1 VPLADGLATCTT
13 GGVLGV
19 RRLLPWIVAVS
30 LAVIAI
36 ASAALLWLRMEEPG
50 DAAGAGHEAAAAVA
64 GDGDSPLAALATA
77 VGIDEDDCGLDVLYA
92 ATGGITGNAEGES
105 PVAAAPR
112 ARFALKFKDEVSP
125 YRLISTFVLP
135 GEQLEVEAVLSDQP
149 MALEAAAEAGELV
162 RLRPDRWRWT
172 APQEPGVHCL
182 SVREPGAAAG
192 TCLNVFVMVPYD
204 GEDEVNGYRIGTYQR
219 TPLRG
224 QAAYAMPSGLVE
236 VTRAN
241 LGTWVSPHFRLAQF
255 VGKQESGYPK
265 YVVLRTR
272 LLLKLE
278 SVLEELGQRG
288 IRSDTL
294 YVMSGYRTPFYN
306 ASIGNRT
313 KYSRHSYGDAADVFV
328 DRDRDG
334 RMDDINGDGKSN
346 LSDALLV
353 YGMVE
358 TLSAETWFEPFEGG
372 LGIYPPNPR
381 FGPMVHL
388 DTRGTKTR
396 WKG

>member
-1 VPLADGLATCTT
+1 MRAGVPWKA
-13 GGVLGV
+13 
-19 RRLLPWIVAVS
+19 RRFLLWVIAVS
-30 LAVIAI
+30 LAVIAV
-36 ASAALLWLRMEEPG
+36 AYAALLWLRVSGKSATAQVAEET
-50 DAAGAGHEAAAAVA
+50 AASDAVA
-64 GDGDSPLAALATA
+64 PLAELATA
-77 VGIDEDDCGLDVLYA
+77 VGVDEDDCGRDMLYA
-92 ATGGITGNAEGES
+92 ATGGITGNAKGKS
-105 PVAAAPR
+105 PVKSPR
-112 ARFALKFKDEVSP
+112 APFSLKFKDEVSP
-125 YRLISTFVLP
+125 YSIISTFVLP
-135 GEQLEVEAVLSDQP
+135 GEQLEVEAVFTDQP
-149 MALEAAAEAGELV
+149 TKLEASAEEGKLET
-162 RLRPDRWRWT
+162 LRPDRWRWT
-172 APQEPGVHCL
+172 APQEPGVHCV
-182 SVREPGAAAG
+182 SVREKGAKEG
-192 TCLNVFVMVPYD
+192 TCLNAFVMAPYK
-204 GEDEVNGYRIGTYQR
+204 GEDELNGYRIGQYQR
-219 TPLRG
+219 TPLKG
-224 QAAYAMPSGLVE
+224 QAAYAMPAGLVE

-255 VGKQESGYPK
+255 VGKQESGFPK
-265 YVVLRTR
+265 YLVLRTR

-288 IRSDTL
+288 IHGDTL

-328 DRDRDG
+328 DRDGNG

-346 LSDALLV
+346 LSDALLI

-358 TLSAETWFEPFEGG
+358 TLSAETWFGPFEGG

-381 FGPMVHL
+381 FGPMVHM